1 MIVGFDSS
9 HSPRLDA
16 LIFPPRPIYGSE
28 YIQEETV
35 SDQNHHRRRFE
46 SGPFLRTT
54 SDEVSRWQRLLQCYY
69 YQRPNINAY
78 QQTQGHVPIG
88 THQQKH
94 EWLPT
99 TKPVCFVDAAWNAA
113 SKDAGVVWRII
124 SDLSPQAL
132 SGSQVIEDV
141 SSPLVAEALALY
153 KGVRKAIDL
162 GFVSISFLS
171 DCSTLI
177 RAINNRRQ
185 IKEIYGILQD
195 INSLSSLF
203 VSVSFRHINRSQND
217 EADFL
222 AKEALKAHCIFSSF
236 SISSGPTTWA

>member
-1 MIVGFDSS
+1 MK
-9 HSPRLDA
+9 H
-16 LIFPPRPIYGSE
+16 E
-28 YIQEETV
+28 
-35 SDQNHHRRRFE
+35 NHIIINFFE
-46 SGPFLRTT
+46 KERES
-54 SDEVSRWQRLLQCYY
+54 YY
-69 YQRPNINAY
+69 YFFFLKPRESYYSDILFLILLLNSIFINVHFLSPNINAY